1 MARLF
6 ADTGMDVAIL
16 GHYYN
21 KSGILTRTLAFQSSL
36 QLSTVT

>member
-6 ADTGMDVAIL
+6 ADKGMDVAIL

-21 KSGILTRTLAFQSSL
+21 KSGILIRTRAFQNSL
-36 QLSTVT
+36 QLSKVA